1 MTILFSIIALPLG
14 NNFTSAGAST
24 RGGCDIVIMLPPELK
39 DASGNFLSSAHIDQP
54 VFITTIF
61 ANCTDEEIPFIVVIE
76 ARDEDDVTVYLQ
88 FQAGKLDAN
97 ADSEISLAWSPEKS
111 GKHELRT
118 FALSDLTQP
127 QIYSQIWVSEVT
139 ISK

>member
-1 MTILFSIIALPLG
+1 
-14 NNFTSAGAST
+14 
-24 RGGCDIVIMLPPELK
+24 MLPPELK
-39 DASGNFLSSAHIDQP
+39 DVSGNFLESAHVDEP

-61 ANCTDEEIPFIVVIE
+61 ANCTDVEIPFIVVIE

-97 ADSEISLAWSPEKS
+97 ADSEVSLPWSPEKS

-118 FALSDLTQP
+118 FALSNLTQP
-127 QIYSQIWVSEVT
+127 QIYSQIWVSELT
-139 ISK
+139 IST